1 MPIFL
6 RKTYS
11 VISALLKEPLL
22 QFLLI
27 GALIFIAAEISANWK
42 DHRQHVIVIDNNLKN
57 HLKNLYNVQ
66 FGVNPDDE
74 TLDQLVDNYIREE
87 VMYREALRM
96 GLADQDEIIRRRLVQ
111 KMEFLLTDSSDIT
124 NPGETVLT
132 TYYKKHAAEFS
143 NPAMV
148 SFRHLYFSNDNVRE
162 PGAWQRSMDALLA
175 IRSGR
180 EQQARQSADMS
191 PLNDHYADLNRRD
204 AQQLFGQTEFV
215 QRLFETP
222 MGQWSGPFQSGY
234 GWHLVLV
241 LDRVDE
247 KFPPFADVA
256 DRVFSA
262 WRDENREQHFE
273 SVLKTMLGNYE
284 IQRVGDSGPG

>member
-1 MPIFL
+1 
-6 RKTYS
+6 
-11 VISALLKEPLL
+11 
-22 QFLLI
+22 
-27 GALIFIAAEISANWK
+27 
-42 DHRQHVIVIDNNLKN
+42 
-57 HLKNLYNVQ
+57 
-66 FGVNPDDE
+66 
-74 TLDQLVDNYIREE
+74 
-87 VMYREALRM
+87 M